1 MAFSPKL
8 STIVEEDEDAP
19 TEPVHCIYCC
29 TICKRARTCKTVLR
43 EQAKA
48 RVKAKAKAKARARVK
63 ARAKVKPRIKV
74 TVNARS
80 ITIPKASDPKE
91 ICGQIWADG
100 NGHFTMKLWDGVLRQ
115 NVSSNVWYFKG
126 LSPYEITL
134 FEIIYPLGL
143 PDFTDE
149 DRAKLNADAMG
160 WFNEILDSV
169 LLREDMEFFEDEVAR
184 LSLIEID

>member
-8 STIVEEDEDAP
+8 PTIVEEDEEAS
-19 TEPVHCIYCC
+19 TVPVHCIYCC
-29 TICKRARTCKTVLR
+29 TICKRARTCKAVLR

-48 RVKAKAKAKARARVK
+48 TLKAKAKAKAKARAR
-63 ARAKVKPRIKV
+63 ARAKAKAKPKIKV
-74 TVNARS
+74 TVNTS
-80 ITIPKASDPKE
+80 TITIPKASNPDE
-91 ICGQIWADG
+91 ICGQVWPDG
-100 NGHFTMKLWDGVLRQ
+100 TGHFTMKLWDGILRP
-115 NVSSNVWYFKG
+115 NVTSNVWFFKG

-160 WFNEILDSV
+160 W
-169 LLREDMEFFEDEVAR
+169 
-184 LSLIEID
+184 